1 MYERVREGRMVKNVH
16 KACGVY
22 EKFFKRPLDF
32 LCGIAAI
39 LSFWW
44 LYLLIALLVR
54 IKLGSPVLFSQ
65 ERPGKDEKVFRLY
78 KFRTMTD
85 EKNNQGELLPDEDRL
100 TGFGRML
107 RSTSLDELPE
117 IFNIIKGD
125 MSWVGPRP
133 LLVKYLPYYNE
144 LQHRRHEVRPG
155 LSGYAQVNGR
165 NSISWDE
172 RFELDL
178 IYVDNITFMMDMKI
192 IGKTIVKVFKREGVS
207 ASNAATMEGFAKYI
221 KHKEE
226 G

>member
-107 RSTSLDELPE
+107 RSTRLDELPE

>member
-1 MYERVREGRMVKNVH
+1 MVKNVH